1 MQNNTHF
8 SEPRPISLLLDVDGT
23 LLEFASHPDSV
34 LVSRPLIALLDEL
47 YALLG
52 ASLALVSGRSIASL
66 NRLFLPF
73 APTAVGLHGL
83 EMRLSGQIDGQR
95 VDLINRLPTDALPP
109 ELFNQVLA
117 IAAQYPLTFIE
128 NKDRAVAVHHKL
140 DLPGSDRLASSL
152 NALCTQYVPDW
163 IVLPGRQVF
172 EIKPSWITKATAVD
186 RLMALPAFDG
196 SLPIA
201 FGDDV
206 TDLDMFAAV
215 RRHGGLTVSVGPR
228 IAGAGDLHL
237 ASPSS
242 SLKMLERIAQAL
254 HAGNDSRIILDLLQ
268 AGQAQR
274 VG

>member
-1 MQNNTHF
+1 MPEHTPALA
-8 SEPRPISLLLDVDGT
+8 PRPISLLLDVDGT

-47 YALLG
+47 FELLG
-52 ASLALVSGRSIASL
+52 TSLALVSGRSIASL

-83 EMRLSGQIDGQR
+83 ELRLSEQVNGQR
-95 VDLINRLPTDALPP
+95 RDLIDRLTTEALPP
-109 ELFNQVLA
+109 ELFERVLG
-117 IAAQYPLTFIE
+117 IASKYPLTFIE
-128 NKDRAVAVHHKL
+128 NKERAVAVHHKL
-140 DLPGSDRLASSL
+140 ELPDADMLAAAL
-152 NALCTQYVPDW
+152 NAVCAQFAPDW

-186 RLMALPAFDG
+186 RLMALPAFDR

-242 SLKMLERIAQAL
+242 SLNMLDRIARAL
-254 HAGNDSRIILDLLQ
+254 QSGNNAEAILEVMQ